1 MKKRDADKNLE
12 VICAGRAIT
21 DQGEAR
27 GKREAGRAG
36 RTMVPGERA
45 KVEPTDQQAKVE

>member
-36 RTMVPGERA
+36 RTMVPGETDGA
-45 KVEPTDQQAKVE
+45 KSKGGAN